1 MNGLATRIARS
12 ARASESSTVTLS
24 GFRDW
29 LDERRKADT
38 SRIERI
44 PFAAMRGWGFE
55 PETGNLVHDSGRFFS
70 VEGMDVSM
78 PGRPVETW
86 TQPVLH
92 QPEIGILGI
101 IAKEFDGVLHFLM
114 QAKME
119 PGNCNGL
126 QLSPTVQATRSNYT
140 RVHRGSAVPYV
151 EYFQQAARYRILADV
166 RQSEQGCWFYRK
178 RNRNIIVEVDEDV
191 EVLDGFHWLTLGQLH
206 RLLVV
211 DDLVNMDSRSV
222 LACLP
227 YPFHGREG
235 NGRSPH
241 AAPYAAPHDVPVG
254 TDLLSWITEART
266 RHDLRAERIP
276 MNEVLHWQ
284 RSEDRISH
292 DSGRFFSVIA
302 VDVQAG
308 DREVSSWSQP
318 MVEPHGTGLSA
329 FLTRR
334 VDGTLEALVHAR
346 VEPGYTDVLELA
358 PTVQC
363 TPENYTGLPAAAR
376 PPLLDHVVGAPPERV
391 LFDSVLSEE
400 GGRFYHARNRYLVLD
415 ADPGLRD
422 AEIGPEHRW
431 IPVPELVGLI
441 RHSHYLNIEA
451 RTLIAC
457 LQSVDAAAP
466 QALPDGSGS
475 PVKDGP
481 TGGAGRDGAR

>member
-1 MNGLATRIARS
+1 MVNALATRVARS
-12 ARASESSTVTLS
+12 AHAADSSTVTLS
-24 GFRDW
+24 GFHDW
-29 LDERRKADT
+29 LDERRRADA

-55 PETGNLVHDSGRFFS
+55 PGSGNLVHDSGRFFS
-70 VEGMDVSM
+70 VEGLDVSM
-78 PGRPVETW
+78 PGRAVETW
-86 TQPVLH
+86 TQPILN
-92 QPEIGILGI
+92 QPEIGILGV

-140 RVHRGSAVPYV
+140 RIHRGAAVPYV
-151 EYFQQAARYRILADV
+151 EYFQRPGRYRILADV

-178 RNRNIIVEVDEDV
+178 RNRNIIIEVDEDI
-191 EVLDGFHWLTLGQLH
+191 EVLDGFHWLTLSQLH
-206 RLLVV
+206 QLLVV
-211 DDLVNMDSRSV
+211 EDLVNMDSRSV

-227 YPFHGREG
+227 FPFHGCG
-235 NGRSPH
+235 VGDAGPH
-241 AAPYAAPHDVPVG
+241 AVPVG

-266 RHDLRAERIP
+266 RYDPCAARIP
-276 MNEVLHWQ
+276 LNRVLHWQ
-284 RSEDRISH
+284 RSADRISH
-292 DSGRFFSVIA
+292 ETGGFFSVIA

-308 DREVSSWSQP
+308 GREVRSWSQP
-318 MVEPHGTGLSA
+318 MIEPHGTGLSA

-334 VDGTLEALVHAR
+334 VDGTLQALVHAR

-363 TPENYTGLPAAAR
+363 TPENYTHLPAAAR
-376 PPLLDHVVGAPPERV
+376 PPLLDQVAGAPPERV

-400 GGRFYHARNRYLVLD
+400 GGRFYHARNRYLVVD

-422 AEIGPEHRW
+422 ADPGPDYRW

-457 LQSVDAAAP
+457 LQSVDAP
-466 QALPDGSGS
+466 TAL
-475 PVKDGP
+475 
-481 TGGAGRDGAR
+481 R

>member
-1 MNGLATRIARS
+1 MVNTLTTRVARS
-12 ARASESSTVTLS
+12 AHALDTPTATLA
-24 GFRDW
+24 GFHEW
-29 LDERRKADT
+29 LDARSRADE
-38 SRIERI
+38 SRIDRI
-44 PFAAMRGWGFE
+44 PFADMRGWGFD

-70 VEGMDVSM
+70 VEGLDVTM
-78 PGRPVETW
+78 PGLPVESW
-86 TQPVLH
+86 TQPILL

-140 RVHRGSAVPYV
+140 RVHKGAAVAYV
-151 EYFQQAARYRILADV
+151 EYFQQPGRYRTLADV

-178 RNRNIIVEVDEDV
+178 RNRNIIIEVDEDV
-191 EVLDGFHWLTLGQLH
+191 EVLDGFHWLTLRQLH
-206 RLLVV
+206 ELLVV

-227 YPFHGREG
+227 FPFQGSDLG
-235 NGRSPH
+235 DGGSDV
-241 AAPYAAPHDVPVG
+241 APVR

-266 RHDLRAERIP
+266 RYEPRAELIP
-276 MNEVLHWQ
+276 LNKVQNWH
-284 RSEDRISH
+284 RSADRISH
-292 DSGRFFSVIA
+292 ENGTFFSVIA

-308 DREVSSWSQP
+308 GREVRSWSQP
-318 MVEPHGTGLSA
+318 MIEPHGIGLSA

-334 VDGTLEALVHAR
+334 VDGVLQALVHAR

-363 TPENYTGLPAAAR
+363 TPENYALLPAAAR
-376 PPLLDHVVGAPPERV
+376 PALLDDVLGAPAERV

-400 GGRFYHARNRYLVLD
+400 GGRFYHARNRYVVID
-415 ADPGLRD
+415 AGPGLRD
-422 AEIGPEHRW
+422 VVPGPDYRW
-431 IPVPELVGLI
+431 IPVPELLGLI

-451 RTLIAC
+451 RTLLAC
-457 LQSVDAAAP
+457 LQSVD
-466 QALPDGSGS
+466 S
-475 PVKDGP
+475 PTVAK
-481 TGGAGRDGAR
+481 